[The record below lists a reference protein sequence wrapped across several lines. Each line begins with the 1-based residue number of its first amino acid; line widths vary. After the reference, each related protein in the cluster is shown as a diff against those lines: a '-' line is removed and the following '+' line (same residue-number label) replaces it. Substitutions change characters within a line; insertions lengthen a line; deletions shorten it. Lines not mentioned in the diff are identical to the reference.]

1 MYMFTEERQPALPT
15 THPEEYCGISHY
27 FPSIWSRSRGGLK
40 RAHDVTIKLRL
51 D

>member
-15 THPEEYCGISHY
+15 THPEEYCRISHY